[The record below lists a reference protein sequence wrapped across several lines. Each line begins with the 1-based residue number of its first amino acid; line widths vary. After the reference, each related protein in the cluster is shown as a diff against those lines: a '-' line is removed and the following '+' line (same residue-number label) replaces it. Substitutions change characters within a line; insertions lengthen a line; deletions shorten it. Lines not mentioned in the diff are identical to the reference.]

1 MKFSHDS
8 KYVATG
14 DMSGLIKVWSFA
26 TGVEIWSFETSDLEV
41 ASLVTL
47 ATTGLINVFPKR
59 M

>member
-14 DMSGLIKVWSFA
+14 DMSGLIKVWSLT

-41 ASLVTL
+41 VSLVAL
-47 ATTGLINVFPKR
+47 ATTGMIIVFPKR